1 MKMVLVVYNISVEE
15 EVQDVLRNAGVPCF
29 TQWPRLLG
37 KGVSTGPRMDTSV
50 WPGANSALMTVV
62 EEAKAR
68 ELLQAFQSLREGAA
82 AREGVKA
89 FLLDVEAM
97 TGDP

>member
-15 EVQDVLRNAGVPCF
+15 EVQEVLRKADVPCF

-62 EEAKAR
+62 EDARAR
-68 ELLQAFQSLREGAA
+68 ELLQAFQHLREGEA

-89 FLLDVEAM
+89 FLLPVEAM
-97 TGDP
+97 TGDC